1 MCITVAKSDPATP
14 PEIITTIGSVANDG
28 VATDANNPPNY
39 NAPDSQTTEIKFRSV
54 FEDYYYSESIGDD
67 GKEEYRCAIALD
79 VDKTNAASFKAIFAT
94 YGGFYGAR
102 NYDTDKSFETVHDGT
117 LSVTFTKPTYEFG
130 EEFEFNE
137 APQKLENFKSDV
149 VVDLAVLDQKRAGV
163 KGFAKMQGD
172 FNIVP
177 NFDQLFWQFT
187 FSLEMPT
194 DMFKPGNWVFF
205 EASYLADGADP
216 TDTVFLTCGVEVGN
230 PLSAEVK
237 EYDDTYTFGDP
248 ASSTPTDYDGWTK
261 NFNLKNYN
269 LVETI
274 NGKSRQNCAAMVPLD
289 PEYVDS
295 VLSGVTFNANFM
307 TSVAQTKSDALVT
320 V

>member
-1 MCITVAKSDPATP
+1 M
-14 PEIITTIGSVANDG
+14 
-28 VATDANNPPNY
+28 
-39 NAPDSQTTEIKFRSV
+39 FRAV
-54 FEDYYYSESIGDD
+54 FDDYYYSESTGTD
-67 GKEEYRCAIALD
+67 GKEEYRCSIALD
-79 VDKTNAASFKAIFAT
+79 VDKTDVTTYKAMFAAYT
-94 YGGFYGAR
+94 GFYGAR
-102 NYDTDKSFETVHDGT
+102 GYTSATDFNAVHDGT
-117 LSVTFTKPTYEFG
+117 LSLTFTEPTYEFG

-137 APQKLENFKSDV
+137 APQKLESFKADA
-149 VVDLAVLDQKRAGV
+149 VVDLSVLDQTRAGV
-163 KGFAKMQGD
+163 KGFAKMRGD

-205 EASYLADGADP
+205 EASYLASGADAA
-216 TDTVFLTCGVEVGN
+216 TKVFLTCGVEVGN
-230 PLSAEVK
+230 PLSAEVN
-237 EYDDTYTFGDP
+237 EYDSTYTFGNP
-248 ASSTPTDYDGWTK
+248 SASTPTDLDGWTK

-295 VLSGVTFNANFM
+295 TLSGLTFNAEF
-307 TSVAQTKSDALVT
+307 TASFATTKADTLVT